1 MNDNEPTITIPI
13 IHYRELLEIQIR
25 SQSNFMMLDSL
36 NIRLTNMELL
46 MSKINDRLN
55 QPK

>member
-25 SQSNFMMLDSL
+25 SQSNFMMLDSIHL
-36 NIRLTNMELL
+36 RLTNMEIL
-46 MSKINDRLN
+46 MASINNKD
-55 QPK
+55 K